1 MEASTTQDAAAKDAE
16 RKAAEEAKQAEREAK
31 AKEREEAKAEKAR
44 LAAEAKAQRETE
56 AITKILADLPEDK
69 RPTGDALKDID
80 RAKARELVKAYK
92 AEERANRPKKAP
104 LTLSQRRAVLNLAD
118 AGKKGIVP
126 KTGFNALPLDH
137 LVGVG
142 LAEKFDTQVEKVEQ
156 VKEGEGDDAKTVER
170 KSKVDATGYRLTDA
184 GKARAGEINPKWQTW
199 KPDAPATESVE
210 ETPAAS

>member
-1 MEASTTQDAAAKDAE
+1 MAKATEQAVASDDAAAKDAE
-16 RKAAEEAKQAEREAK
+16 RTAKAEAAQAERDRK
-31 AKEREEAKAEKAR
+31 AQEREAAKAEKAR
-44 LAAEAKAQRETE
+44 VAAETKAQRETE

-69 RPTGDALKDID
+69 RPTDLDGVD

-118 AGKKGIVP
+118 AGKTGIVP

-142 LAEKFDTQVEKVEQ
+142 LAETFETTKDVVTK
-156 VKEGEGDDAKTVER
+156 VKEGEGDDEKTVER
-170 KSKVDATGYRLTDA
+170 TDQVPATGYRLTDT
-184 GKARAGEINPKWQTW
+184 GRERAGEINPKWKDW
-199 KPDAPATESVE
+199 KPAPVE
-210 ETPAAS
+210 ETADAS